1 MGYGAMTQDTLSV
14 SQAVERLLE
23 GVHPLEAEE
32 VNLEAAQG
40 RVLAGSVV
48 APIDLP
54 PFAHSSMDGFAV
66 RAADVSSAD
75 PDAPV
80 ELTVSGDI
88 AAGADRLPSLKP
100 GEAIRIMTGGPI
112 PEGADCV
119 VPVEHTGQ
127 TGPMAGAELPSRIQ
141 VLRASVAEE
150 YVRPSGLDV
159 KRGQVVLEAGHRLRP
174 QDLGLLASLGVA
186 KPSVVRQPRV
196 AVLST
201 GDELVPVDAPL
212 SPGKIRD
219 SNGVTIRSF
228 VRRVGGVAL
237 ELEIAADTQESVL
250 ERLNQSVA
258 QGADLILSTAGVS
271 MGAYDFVRSVLEAH
285 GELAFWRV
293 NIRPGKPLAF
303 GSFEDIPFL
312 GLPGNPVSAWVTFA
326 VFVWPLIE
334 RLEGARGPERW
345 QVEAIF
351 DEDVESDGRESYL
364 RAHVRLIEG
373 EYHAA
378 LTGSQDSGVMTS
390 LVSANALAIIPAG
403 VTHLAAGSKAD
414 VWMLGGP
421 R

>member
-1 MGYGAMTQDTLSV
+1 MIQDTLSV
-14 SQAVERLLE
+14 SQALERLLE
-23 GVHPLEAEE
+23 GVHPLDAEF
-32 VNLEAAQG
+32 VSLEMAQG
-40 RVLAGSVV
+40 RVLAAPIV

-66 RAADVSSAD
+66 RAADVSSATL
-75 PDAPV
+75 DAPV
-80 ELTVSGDI
+80 ELAVTGDI
-88 AAGADRLPSLKP
+88 AAGADEWPKLEP

-119 VPVEHTGQ
+119 VPVEDTGQ

-141 VLRASVAEE
+141 VFQASEPQK

-159 KRGQVVLEAGHRLRP
+159 KRGQEVLEGGHRLRP

-186 KPSVVRQPRV
+186 NPSVVRQPRV

-228 VRRVGGVAL
+228 VRRVGGVAI
-237 ELEIAADTQESVL
+237 ELDIAADTQESVL

-258 QGADLILSTAGVS
+258 QRADLILSTAGVS
-271 MGAYDFVRSVLEAH
+271 MGAYDFVRSVLESH
-285 GELAFWRV
+285 GELGFWRV

-303 GSFEDIPFL
+303 GSFENIPFL

-334 RLEGARGPERW
+334 RLEGAQGPERW
-345 QVEAIF
+345 QIEAIF
-351 DEDVESDGRESYL
+351 DEDVDSDGRESYL

-403 VTHLAAGSKAD
+403 VTHLAAGSKTG